1 MIMNDTKMAYKN
13 PLAWL
18 QYDNILEA
26 EQVAIQIDDDII
38 EPGISLIVGDEND
51 SGNMTFEIVL
61 TLSEIRKILRLL
73 EDDAY

>member
-1 MIMNDTKMAYKN
+1 MNDTKMAYKN